1 MYQALFQMA
10 SPAGQGGGDTT
21 SVNLL
26 APAMILV
33 NLPVMLLFA
42 WVAGRL
48 LGVRR
53 RSWASAL
60 VCGFTGYLAGG
71 SLALLMAHGDA
82 TAPGANRNLWIFSV
96 VFTMAATAG
105 YELLVRP
112 RRRPAAAAVPT
123 SLPHPIRSIKR
134 SARRGRRYLQIIRIA
149 LGHGLGPYLGFG
161 RGRRGPGRAANPARQ
176 ARLALEEAGGMFV
189 KLGQMLSTRPDV
201 VSPAVAQELARLQ
214 EHVSPADPGAVRALV
229 EQEMGRPVAEV
240 FAEFGWVPV
249 AAASIAQAH
258 QAVLPGGKQVI
269 VKVQRPGIAEAVD
282 IDLSILCR
290 LARRVEA
297 RTAWGA
303 SCRVSDL
310 AAEFAANLRLELDF
324 GAEARNI
331 TEMAAG
337 LADVP
342 EIQVPAVFGELSTPR
357 VLVMEKLEGVSVAN
371 TRQLQQLGVD
381 RPKLADVLLRSAL
394 RVMMLGERFH
404 ADPHPGNVWLLD
416 DGRLGLLDFGS
427 TGRLDALEQ
436 ASVADMLIAIRR
448 RDPAQL
454 RDAVL
459 EIATVR
465 QPVDERGLERAL
477 ARFMSRHLGPG
488 AVPTAAMLTELLRIF
503 LALGIA
509 MPPSTSL
516 LFRTLVTLEG
526 TLSTLCPGYPLVQA
540 SEDFAAELV
549 QERMAPATWQQ
560 AAQDELAGVMPL
572 LRRAPRHLDHI
583 ATIIERGETRA
594 RVSLFTD
601 EHDVRV
607 VTHLVNRVVLAV
619 LGGVVGLISVALL
632 AVPGGPEVTGSTSLF
647 DVFGYMGLFLATVLL
662 LRTLTTVMRD

>member
-1 MYQALFQMA
+1 MDQALFPMA
-10 SPAGQGGGDTT
+10 SPAGGAT

-26 APAMILV
+26 APAVILV
-33 NLPVMLLFA
+33 NLPAMLLFA

-53 RSWASAL
+53 RSWVSVV

-71 SLALLMAHGDA
+71 SLALLMAHGEV
-82 TAPGANRNLWIFSV
+82 TTGEFGRNVWIFGV

-105 YELLVRP
+105 FELLARP
-112 RRRPAAAAVPT
+112 QRHLATAAVPT
-123 SLPHPIRSIKR
+123 SLPHPIRSVKR

-149 LGHGLGPYLGFG
+149 LRHGLGPYLGFG
-161 RGRRGPGRAANPARQ
+161 RGDRRGAGRAASPARQ

-214 EHVSPADPGAVRALV
+214 EHVSPADPEAVRALV
-229 EQEMGRPVAEV
+229 EQEMGRPAAEV
-240 FAEFGWVPV
+240 FVEFDWEPV

-258 QAVLPGGKQVI
+258 QAVLPGGEQVI
-269 VKVQRPGIAEAVD
+269 VKIQRPGIAEAVD
-282 IDLSILCR
+282 TDLSILCR
-290 LARRVEA
+290 LARRIEA

-303 SCRVSDL
+303 SSRVSDL

-337 LADVP
+337 LENVP
-342 EIQVPAVFGELSTPR
+342 EIGVPAVFGELSTSR

-371 TRQLQQLGVD
+371 TGRLQQLGVD
-381 RPKLADVLLRSAL
+381 RRKLADVLLRSAL
-394 RVMMLGERFH
+394 RVMLLGERFH

-436 ASVADMLIAIRR
+436 ASVADMLIAIRC

-459 EIATVR
+459 EVATVR
-465 QPVDERGLERAL
+465 QAVDERGLERAL
-477 ARFMSRHLGPG
+477 ARFMSRHLGPR
-488 AVPTAAMLTELLRIF
+488 AAPTAAMLIELLQIF
-503 LALGIA
+503 LTLGIA
-509 MPPSTSL
+509 MPPTTSL
-516 LFRTLVTLEG
+516 LFRTLATLEG
-526 TLSTLCPGYPLVQA
+526 TLRTLCPGYPLVQA

-549 QERMAPATWQQ
+549 QERMSPTTWQQ
-560 AAQDELAGVMPL
+560 AAQEELAGVMPL

-594 RVSLFTD
+594 RLSLFSD
-601 EHDVRV
+601 ERDVRA
-607 VTHLVNRVVLAV
+607 VTNLVNRVVLAV
-619 LGGVVGLISVALL
+619 LGGVLGLISVALL
-632 AVPGGPEVTGSTSLF
+632 AVPGGPQVTGSTSLF
-647 DVFGYMGLFLATVLL
+647 DVFGYMGLFLATVLM
-662 LRTLTTVMRD
+662 LRTLITVMRD

>member
-1 MYQALFQMA
+1 MGQALFHMTG
-10 SPAGQGGGDTT
+10 PADLAAGGTT
-21 SVNLL
+21 PVNLL

-33 NLPVMLLFA
+33 NLPAMLLFA

-48 LGVRR
+48 LGVRQ
-53 RSWASAL
+53 RSWVTVV

-71 SLALLMAHGDA
+71 SLALLMARGNA
-82 TAPGANRNLWIFSV
+82 TAPGATRNVWIFGV

-105 YELLVRP
+105 FELLARP
-112 RRRPAAAAVPT
+112 RRHLATAAVPA
-123 SLPHPIRSIKR
+123 SLPHPLRGIKR

-149 LGHGLGPYLGFG
+149 VGYGLGPYLGFG
-161 RGRRGPGRAANPARQ
+161 RGGREADRAASTARC

-214 EHVSPADPGAVRALV
+214 EHVSPADPAAVRALV

-240 FAEFGWVPV
+240 FAEFGWEPV

-258 QAVLPGGKQVI
+258 QATLPSGEQVI

-282 IDLSILCR
+282 TDLSILCR
-290 LARRVEA
+290 LARRIEA

-303 SCRVSDL
+303 SYRVSDL

-331 TEMAAG
+331 TETAAG
-337 LADVP
+337 LGDVP

-357 VLVMEKLEGVSVAN
+357 VLVMEKLEGVSVAHAG
-371 TRQLQQLGVD
+371 RLQQLGAD
-381 RPKLADVLLRSAL
+381 GRKLADVLLRSEL

-459 EIATVR
+459 EVATVR
-465 QPVDERGLERAL
+465 QPVDEHGLERAL
-477 ARFMSRHLGPG
+477 ARFMARHLGPG
-488 AVPTAAMLTELLRIF
+488 AVPTAAMLIELLQIF
-503 LALGIA
+503 LTLGIA
-509 MPPSTSL
+509 MPPATSL
-516 LFRTLVTLEG
+516 LFRTLATLEG
-526 TLSTLCPGYPLVQA
+526 TLRALCPGYPLVQA
-540 SEDFAAELV
+540 SEDLAADLV
-549 QERMAPATWQQ
+549 HERMTPATWQQ
-560 AAQDELAGVMPL
+560 AAQEELAGVMPL

-594 RVSLFTD
+594 RVSLFSD
-601 EHDVRV
+601 QRDVRALAS
-607 VTHLVNRVVLAV
+607 LVNRVVLAV
-619 LGGVVGLISVALL
+619 LGGVLGLISVALL
-632 AVPGGPEVTGSTSLF
+632 AVPGGPQVTRSTSLF
-647 DVFGYMGLFLATVLL
+647 DVFGYIGLFLATVLM
-662 LRTLTTVMRD
+662 LRTLITVMRD